1 MVRPRAENYE
11 ERRQELLDAAASM
24 FAEKGFDGASMAQ
37 IANSCGV
44 SKALLYHYYKSKE
57 ELLYSMLLSHCL
69 LLVRTGEEAVANVD
83 LDQSFAGSDQD
94 KARAQLDSLVRSLM
108 QLYIESRDKHVV
120 LLNNLHALPPEQQLE
135 IKQLEKNLVAI
146 IKGLLKELKP
156 GATEEVRTALAM
168 YLMGAVNWTYT
179 WFKSDGPVSHDEY
192 ASLATSTFLHGI
204 EAG

>member
-37 IANSCGV
+37 IASSCGV

-69 LLVRTGEEAVANVD
+69 LLVRTGEEAVAKAGRTFV
-83 LDQSFAGSDQD
+83 GSDQD

-120 LLNNLHALPPEQQLE
+120 LLNNLHALPQEQQLE
-135 IKQLEKNLVAI
+135 IKQLEKNLVGI

-156 GATEEVRTALAM
+156 GATDAVRTALAM

-204 EAG
+204 EEG

>member
-37 IANSCGV
+37 IASSCGV

-69 LLVRTGEEAVANVD
+69 LLVRTGEEAVAEAGRTFV
-83 LDQSFAGSDQD
+83 GSDQD

-120 LLNNLHALPPEQQLE
+120 LLNNLHALPQEQQLE
-135 IKQLEKNLVAI
+135 IKQLEKNLVGI

-156 GATEEVRTALAM
+156 GATDAVRTALAM

-204 EAG
+204 EEG